1 MAAYSWSPGPIQRKV
16 DGTMIG
22 RLVDLTIGLN
32 RKQRI
37 TVEVDQDFRQDFD
50 RLKDVDLDVE
60 IKKHREKRSKS
71 ANAYFHVLVNK
82 IAAVRGGSDEAT
94 KTSLVLEYGALAKD
108 ENGMTVGFKL
118 PISVDVSTIYPYVK
132 CFDTRE
138 ENGRL
143 FKCYL
148 VYKQTH
154 LMDSKEMARLID
166 GAIEVARELGIE
178 TDTPEQL
185 ARYKELWRN
194 ENV

>member
-1 MAAYSWSPGPIQRKV
+1 MR
-16 DGTMIG
+16 G
-22 RLVDLTIGLN
+22 RLVDLSMGMN

-37 TVEVDQDFRQDFD
+37 TIEVDRDFRADFD
-50 RLKDVDLDVE
+50 RLKDAELDVE
-60 IKKHREKRSKS
+60 VKKHRNRRSLS

-82 IAAVRGGSDEAT
+82 IAAERGDGDEAT
-94 KTSLVLEYGALAKD
+94 KAALDVEYGALAKD
-108 ENGMTVGFKL
+108 ADGLTVGFKL
-118 PISVDVSTIYPYVK
+118 PATVDVSTIYPYVK

-138 ENGRL
+138 ENGKL

-166 GAIEVARELGIE
+166 GAIEVAKELGIE

-185 ARYKELWRN
+185 ARYKEDWN
-194 ENV
+194 KE

>member
-1 MAAYSWSPGPIQRKV
+1 MR
-16 DGTMIG
+16 G

-32 RKQRI
+32 RKQRV
-37 TVEVDQDFRQDFD
+37 TVEIDRDFREDYD
-50 RLKDVDLDVE
+50 RLKDQELDVE

-82 IAAVRGGSDEAT
+82 IAAEEGGGDEAV
-94 KTSLVLEYGALAKD
+94 KKRLVCEYGVLAKD
-108 ENGMTVGFKL
+108 EDGLTVGFKL
-118 PISVDVSTIYPYVK
+118 PASVNVDTIYPYVK

-138 ENGRL
+138 ENGKL

-166 GAIEVARELGIE
+166 GAIEVARDLGIE

-185 ARYKELWRN
+185 ARYKEEWRAAP
-194 ENV
+194 

>member
-1 MAAYSWSPGPIQRKV
+1 MR
-16 DGTMIG
+16 G

-32 RKQRI
+32 RKQRV
-37 TVEVDQDFRQDFD
+37 TVELDRDFREDFD
-50 RLKDVDLDVE
+50 RLKDQELDVE

-71 ANAYFHVLVNK
+71 ANAYFHVLVNR
-82 IAAVRGGSDEAT
+82 IAAEEGGSDEAV
-94 KTSLVLEYGALAKD
+94 KKRLVCEYGVLAKD
-108 ENGMTVGFKL
+108 EDGLTVGFKL
-118 PISVDVSTIYPYVK
+118 PASVNVDTIYPYVK

-138 ENGRL
+138 ENGKL

-166 GAIEVARELGIE
+166 GAIEVARDLGIE

-185 ARYKELWRN
+185 ARYKEEWRAAP
-194 ENV
+194 

>member
-1 MAAYSWSPGPIQRKV
+1 MR
-16 DGTMIG
+16 G
-22 RLVDLTIGLN
+22 RLVDRAIGLN
-32 RKQRI
+32 RKHRI
-37 TVEVDQDFRQDFD
+37 TVEVDRDYREDYE
-50 RLKDVDLDVE
+50 RLKDAELDIE

-82 IAAVRGGSDEAT
+82 IAAERGGSDEAT
-94 KTSLVLEYGALAKD
+94 KASLVVEYGALAKD
-108 ENGMTVGFKL
+108 ADGLTVGFKL
-118 PISVDVSTIYPYVK
+118 PASVDVSTIYPYVK

-138 ENGRL
+138 ENGKL

-166 GAIEVARELGIE
+166 GAIEVAKELGIE

-185 ARYKELWRN
+185 ARYKEDWN
-194 ENV
+194 KE

>member
-1 MAAYSWSPGPIQRKV
+1 MR
-16 DGTMIG
+16 
-22 RLVDLTIGLN
+22 
-32 RKQRI
+32 
-37 TVEVDQDFRQDFD
+37 
-50 RLKDVDLDVE
+50 
-60 IKKHREKRSKS
+60 
-71 ANAYFHVLVNK
+71 ANNVT
-82 IAAVRGGSDEAT
+82 AT
-94 KTSLVLEYGALAKD
+94 KTKKRPPRC
-108 ENGMTVGFKL
+108 NGNGLRQKTTL
-118 PISVDVSTIYPYVK
+118 SVDVASIYPYAK

-166 GAIEVARELGIE
+166 GAIEVAREFGIE
-178 TDTPEQL
+178 TDTPEQI